1 MSKFDLFRMGIKNL
15 WRRKL
20 RTFLTVLGV
29 IIGAS
34 SIIVMLSLGFGM
46 QKGFEEQMAQWG
58 SLTTINVHKGWSD
71 VPGKKQAEL
80 NDKAVAEF
88 KALKDVI
95 AVSPILQTYGAVING
110 KYISQ
115 APIKGIDPESM
126 ESFGFEIAEGRL
138 LNKSD
143 ELTLVFGGQIKQ
155 SFYDPKSRV
164 WREPKVNLMKD
175 RMTITL
181 NPNYGYS
188 YPGEKKVNYKEYKIK
203 VAGVLAEGSDW
214 ENNYAIFMP
223 IAEVQKL
230 IKEKEKAEGV
240 KPQPGRPKDPGYN
253 QVNIKV
259 NDMKNV
265 QVVQKAIKDMGHEA
279 YSLNDQLESM
289 KKQAGMIQAVL
300 GGIGAVS
307 LVVAAIGITNTMV
320 MSIYERTKEIGVMKV
335 IGASL
340 KDIKNLFLFE
350 SAMIGI
356 IGGVVGVGFSYILSF
371 IVNKFSHIFG
381 PMLGLWDATT
391 ISVIPLWLALA
402 ALGFSAFIGVISG
415 YFPARRAMNLS
426 ALEAI
431 RTE

>member
-1 MSKFDLFRMGIKNL
+1 MNKIDLFLMGAKNL

-20 RTFLTVLGV
+20 RTFLTILGV

-46 QKGFEEQMAQWG
+46 KIGFEEQMAQWG
-58 SLTTINVHKGWSD
+58 SLTTIDVYKGWSEI
-71 VPGKKQAEL
+71 PGKEEIEL
-80 NDKAVAEF
+80 NDKAVADF
-88 KALKDVI
+88 RALKNVL
-95 AVSPILQTYGAVING
+95 AVSPTLETYGTIING
-110 KYISQ
+110 KYIAQ
-115 APIKGIDPESM
+115 MPIKGIDPESM
-126 ESFGFEIAEGRL
+126 ESFGFQIEEGRFF
-138 LNKSD
+138 NKTD
-143 ELTLVFGGQIKQ
+143 DLAVIFGGQVKYN
-155 SFYDPKSRV
+155 FYDPKARV
-164 WREPKVNLMKD
+164 YREPKINLMKD
-175 RMTITL
+175 RMILTM

-203 VAGVLAEGSDW
+203 TAGVLAESNDW
-214 ENNYAIFMP
+214 EMNYGVYMP
-223 IAEVQKL
+223 ITEVQKL
-230 IKEKEKAEGV
+230 VKEKEKAEGV
-240 KPQPGRPKDPGYN
+240 KPQPGKPKEPGYN
-253 QVNIKV
+253 QVRIKV
-259 NDMKNV
+259 QTV
-265 QVVQKAIKDMGHEA
+265 QQTIKDMGHQA
-279 YSLNDQLESM
+279 YSLNDELESM

-350 SAMIGI
+350 SALIGI
-356 IGGVVGVGFSYILSF
+356 IGGFVGVGFSYLLSF
-371 IVNKFSHIFG
+371 VVNKFSHIFG

-391 ISVIPLWLALA
+391 ISVIPIWLAMA
-402 ALGFSAFIGVISG
+402 ALVFSMLIGVLSG